1 MIKTWIKI
9 AAYAVT
15 AVTVATLGTT
25 AGLQQRH
32 LKDVRAQVA
41 EQSRVIDS
49 LLTIRRTFMDVEL
62 NVTDKSVAKIYGRYN
77 TGTISM
83 PQERVYKLVI
93 DSSNVKIRE

>member
-1 MIKTWIKI
+1 MIKTWIKVI
-9 AAYAVT
+9 IYAVI
-15 AVTVATLGTT
+15 AVALATTTTVA
-25 AGLQQRH
+25 ALQGRH
-32 LKDVRAQVA
+32 LKDVRLQVA

-77 TGTISM
+77 HGTISM

-93 DSSNVKIRE
+93 DSTNVKIR

>member
-1 MIKTWIKI
+1 MIKKWIKVVLYVV
-9 AAYAVT
+9 ASVALAT
-15 AVTVATLGTT
+15 STTVATIQG
-25 AGLQQRH
+25 RH
-32 LKDVRAQVA
+32 LKDVRMHVS

-93 DSSNVKIRE
+93 DSTNVKIR